1 MTRKIS
7 AGSAGGATFAGLQG
21 FTTRITSAQDLDI
34 SIEPAGTGQFLIG
47 NNAQV
52 QNRNNLQFADTN
64 NTHWVGFRAASTV
77 PADVIWTLPS
87 IDGANNQILT
97 TDSAGTL
104 AWTDKT
110 INISNNTT
118 DTNSNF
124 ILFSSSSSGDIALT
138 RVSTTGLAFQPSTG
152 TLSTTRGSI
161 SNSLGVGTA
170 PSGTAGE
177 IRATNNVVAFF
188 SSDRKF
194 KENIRE
200 IPNAVDK
207 VVGIGGKLFDWTD
220 SYLKEHGGE
229 DGYFIQKE
237 DFGVVAQDVEQHFSL
252 ATRRRPDDSLAV
264 DYEKLCA
271 LSFAAIA
278 ELKKDVEQ
286 LFAVINGMKESTN
299 GK

>member
-34 SIEPAGTGQFLIG
+34 SIEPVGAGQFLIG

-87 IDGANNQILT
+87 TDGGNNQILT

-188 SSDRKF
+188 SDDRLKTRLGTI
-194 KENIRE
+194 EN
-200 IPNAVDK
+200 ALDK
-207 VVGIGGKLFDWTD
+207 VDQLTGFYYEPNEVAQSLGYKVKRNVGV
-220 SYLKEHGGE
+220 S
-229 DGYFIQKE
+229 
-237 DFGVVAQDVEQHFSL
+237 AQDVEKIMPEIIES
-252 ATRRRPDDSLAV
+252 APIDDKYMTVMYDKLTPLLIQAV
-264 DYEKLCA
+264 KELR
-271 LSFAAIA
+271 A
-278 ELKKDVEQ
+278 EVNSMKEN
-286 LFAVINGMKESTN
+286 INGK
-299 GK
+299 